1 MSRKSSCE
9 NSSGNNVKP
18 RNQDN
23 ESVHRKNIRLASYP
37 LVFLFGILR
46 WLVLRIFIILCN
58 VYGNKVTL
66 QSRSE
71 IAEQQEDLNID
82 CRVLPLPIPTMDSPS
97 RKPTSG
103 PEVDDRILTQ
113 QRQHHRKA
121 FEYLSKA
128 LKIDEDGIATT
139 AKKKQA
145 IDYYRKGI
153 AELETG
159 IAVDCEKP
167 GEEWERARRLQ
178 DKMRTNL
185 VMASDRLAA
194 LLEAIDV
201 NDDLATY
208 GSSTCTTSANSKAPA
223 SSVPDVKPK
232 GSPRT
237 SRKASDVLKNS
248 NVSGYQKPR
257 PSSPKLVHK
266 SNTLPRS
273 GNQRSNSP
281 TGYNR
286 QGTKTKNS
294 TYSSQPA
301 LHTKGRQIK
310 KNTTGETPR
319 IDRRPSY
326 KKKLAG
332 LKSIDPVLANRILD
346 EIVDSGIAVKWRDIA
361 GQDIAKQALQ
371 EIVILPSLRPEL
383 FTGLRAPARGLLLF
397 GPPGN
402 GKTLLAKA
410 VAHESNAT
418 FFSVSAATLTSK
430 YIGEGEKL
438 VRTLF
443 AIARELQPSIVFI
456 DEIDSLLCERREGE
470 HEASRRLKTEFLLQ
484 FDGVT
489 SNSDERLLV
498 MGATNR
504 PQELDDAVLRR
515 FPKRVYVTMPTL
527 EARKKLLSQ
536 LLANHG
542 NPLNERELNQLA
554 RMTENYS
561 GSDLT
566 ALAKDAALGPIRDL
580 APSQV
585 RSMEAHQVRDIQLRD
600 FEDSL
605 RRIRRSVPSHTLN
618 AYDDWNQQYGDMGV

>member
-194 LLEAIDV
+194 LL
-201 NDDLATY
+201 
-208 GSSTCTTSANSKAPA
+208 
-223 SSVPDVKPK
+223 
-232 GSPRT
+232 
-237 SRKASDVLKNS
+237 
-248 NVSGYQKPR
+248 SGYQKPR